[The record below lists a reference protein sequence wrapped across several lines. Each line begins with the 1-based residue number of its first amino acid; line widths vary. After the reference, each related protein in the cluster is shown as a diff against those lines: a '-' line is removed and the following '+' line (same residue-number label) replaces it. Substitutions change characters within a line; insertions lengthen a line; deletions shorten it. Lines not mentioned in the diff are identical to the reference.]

1 MLEGRFKED
10 NDAISFKKDDEIAN
24 LLIGAKHSEKTTK
37 MNSQMTLQ
45 LTAGMFL
52 KSKES
57 ISTLK
62 GAVTLARKMYSKKVD
77 GTQGEKK

>member
-1 MLEGRFKED
+1 M
-10 NDAISFKKDDEIAN
+10 
-24 LLIGAKHSEKTTK
+24 
-37 MNSQMTLQ
+37 
-45 LTAGMFL
+45 

-77 GTQGEKK
+77 GTQGEKKQRKADMISTTQKALRSLFLTEKFKDVSNK